1 MIMAAIP
8 TSSPELSFPGAFTV
22 MPIKV
27 AHIPNLECEA
37 FYYDMERR
45 GIELVNLEPG
55 AVTEALENGEVDA
68 GPVPLV
74 DMCRIADKA
83 VPVHGFCVASVSRA
97 TLSILHAREP
107 IEGLGGG
114 RLVLGA
120 SDATSAALLKV
131 LLAQR
136 YNAGS
141 VTFVDEP
148 ADHDAVLLTGNP
160 SLRRRRGVR
169 GYPHRYDLGEEWQAW
184 TGLPFVFSRW
194 MASNSLER
202 RDRVVLDD
210 ALFVGQEDWMNNL
223 YKDTGPRNDL
233 LMLPREVLEYVQG
246 LRFFVGVPEERSMA
260 LFQEKLALLEN
271 AGGLGTEEI

>member
-1 MIMAAIP
+1 
-8 TSSPELSFPGAFTV
+8 

-55 AVTEALENGEVDA
+55 AVTGALEQGEVDA

-74 DMCRIADKA
+74 DMRRLADKA
-83 VPVHGFCVASVSRA
+83 APVHGFCVASVSRA
-97 TLSILHAREP
+97 TLSVLHSREP
-107 IEGLGGG
+107 IQDLGGG
-114 RLVLGA
+114 RTVLGA
-120 SDATSAALLKV
+120 SDTASVALLRV
-131 LLAQR
+131 LLAQK
-136 YNAGS
+136 YNVDP
-141 VTFVDEP
+141 VTFVDEQ
-148 ADHDAVLLTGNP
+148 ADHDALLLTGNP
-160 SLRRRRGVR
+160 SLRRRRGIR

-194 MASNSLER
+194 MASSSLER
-202 RDRVVLDD
+202 QDRVVLDD
-210 ALFVGQEDWMNNL
+210 SLFVGQEDWMNNL

-246 LRFFVGVPEERSMA
+246 LRFFIGVPEEHSMA
-260 LFQEKLALLEN
+260 LFQEKLALLED
-271 AGGLGTEEI
+271 A